1 MPHKL
6 ILTFSESLFNQDL
19 AISKGYKEYILLFT
33 FIYIKRLVYTE
44 IMIILGIELRHS
56 VGTDIPDFDD
66 RGKQSLFLT
75 EIRASSDDSG
85 RS

>member
-19 AISKGYKEYILLFT
+19 AISKGYKEYVLLFT

-56 VGTDIPDFDD
+56 LGTDIPRFT
-66 RGKQSLFLT
+66 RF
-75 EIRASSDDSG
+75 
-85 RS
+85 